1 MTQVQTASTAAKRS
15 YRDSDTVK
23 AARLEREQRLIQK
36 RTDQA
41 ARLKKMADEAA
52 AKLAKTHAKAKEI
65 ETNEPKVGGRVA
77 KDPAPILR
85 ESSVTRFTK
94 ELAHAA
100 KEIAAKH
107 GLSIDEVS
115 PKIVHRGTGMSVS
128 LRGGIA
134 GVKHAFR
141 KAGEASREALR
152 FMANHKLIGLN
163 KNVLGR
169 EVELQGETGMFK
181 VIGLKGRTN
190 QVVLYKEGSAE
201 MLIDADKFKNMMSEL
216 ATA

>member
-1 MTQVQTASTAAKRS
+1 MSNVQTASPTAKRT

-36 RTDQA
+36 RTEQA
-41 ARLKKMADEAA
+41 ARLKKQADEAA
-52 AKLAKTHAKAKEI
+52 AKLAKTQAKAKEI
-65 ETNEPKVGGRVA
+65 ETHEPKVGGRVA
-77 KDPAPILR
+77 KEPAPTLR
-85 ESSVTRFTK
+85 EASVTRFTK
-94 ELAHAA
+94 ELASVA
-100 KEIAAKH
+100 KELAAKH
-107 GLSIDEVS
+107 GLAIDEVS

-169 EVELQGETGMFK
+169 EVELQGETGKYK

-190 QVVLYKEGSAE
+190 QVVLHKDGAAE
-201 MLIDADKFKNMMSEL
+201 LLIDADKFKQMMVEG
-216 ATA
+216 AAA